1 MKNLIL
7 TLLTVFAFT
16 FSFAQSNT
24 AKEDA
29 VKLKKNSV
37 EVVDYLVSELKLEDK
52 EKAILS
58 NAFAEYAQNIA
69 KLNEKLDAKGSKMS
83 DKEKSKMTFE
93 KMAEFTKLRDKKIKD
108 VLTDSQKEKYNKI
121 SNNFDP
127 MTLTMSKK
135 KKK

>member
-7 TLLTVFAFT
+7 TLLTVFAFS
-16 FSFAQSNT
+16 FSFAQSD
-24 AKEDA
+24 ASKEDA
-29 VKLKKNSV
+29 KKLKQNTV
-37 EVVDYLVSELKLEDK
+37 AVVDYLSSELKLDGK

-58 NAFAEYAQNIA
+58 NAFAEYANNIS

-93 KMAEFTKLRDKKIKD
+93 KMAEFTKLRDKNIKD
-108 VLTDSQKEKYNKI
+108 VLTDSQKEKYDKI

-127 MTLTMSKK
+127 MTLTMKK
-135 KKK
+135 KNKK

>member
-37 EVVDYLVSELKLEDK
+37 EVVDYLASELKLEDK
-52 EKAILS
+52 EKAALS
-58 NAFAEYAQNIA
+58 NAFAEYAHNIA

-108 VLTDSQKEKYNKI
+108 VLSDSQKEKYDKI
-121 SNNFDP
+121 SKNFDP